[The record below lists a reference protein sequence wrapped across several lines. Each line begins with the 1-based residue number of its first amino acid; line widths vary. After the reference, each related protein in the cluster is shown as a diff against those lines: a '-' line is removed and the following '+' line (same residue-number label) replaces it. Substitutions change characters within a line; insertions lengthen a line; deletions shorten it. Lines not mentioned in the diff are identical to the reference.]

1 MNAVQVL
8 VGIAL
13 ALAKGQAAEAVLAG
27 LTETQWTALIV
38 GIGAELLPE
47 VAALFGVKPAYPSLG
62 ALVDAVLK
70 TASDEIARQKIG
82 EWLSANAEW
91 AMKLQPGASSQS

>member
-1 MNAVQVL
+1 MSAVQVL

-13 ALAKGQAAEAVLAG
+13 ALARGQAAEAVLAG

-62 ALVDAVLK
+62 SLIDAVLK

-82 EWLSANAEW
+82 EWLAANAEW
-91 AMKLQPGASSQS
+91 AMKLQPGMGRY